1 MQSNIVSFVA
11 NTTNFPYSS
20 PPNQTQ
26 IRDRVRATIHLIASS
41 PDYIIQ
47 K

>member
-1 MQSNIVSFVA
+1 MTTITGYVA

-20 PPNQTQ
+20 PPTNQQ
-26 IRDRVRATIHLIASS
+26 MRDRVRATLQLILTSA
-41 PDYIIQ
+41 DFAIQ